1 MKEKATFPTPFQWIY
16 YIAYFVCLCKR
27 DRSSHDQKREEI
39 QKEKSKKYLKLMKML
54 VEIQQHKRLE
64 NTEED
69 KLADLRK
76 DLRLDLEQI
85 MNNHKNQ
92 NVLDEDNNENK
103 SKEIMNVQNLT

>member
-16 YIAYFVCLCKR
+16 YIAYFVHRCKQ
-27 DRSSHDQKREEI
+27 DRISHNEKKAEI
-39 QKEKSKKYLKLMKML
+39 QTEKSKKYLKLMKML

-85 MNNHKNQ
+85 MNKNQ
-92 NVLDEDNNENK
+92 
-103 SKEIMNVQNLT
+103 